1 MSEKIKRF
9 RIFIDFD
16 SKEDMQA
23 WAQGTEKRPY
33 EIKEAD
39 YLDTTSGHYRFKR
52 FIVCRFLDEDAPLE
66 KDLHPIAQG
75 LRFSRLD

>member
-1 MSEKIKRF
+1 
-9 RIFIDFD
+9 
-16 SKEDMQA
+16 MQA